1 MSSFRIRPRFKHR
14 VEAVQ
19 KHELESTICAA
30 LEQNKQFTFTH
41 FPDHLYIKI
50 NPGQRH
56 IWSPQLHLSFD
67 QEGSDVTV
75 RGLYGPNPTIWAFF
89 FFGYVAIGIL
99 ALFLGMWGASLWSL
113 GRDASI
119 LWSIP
124 GLFFVALSLY
134 AFSQAGQKFGAQQ
147 MFDIHHFY
155 ESVAHDKVIVS

>member
-19 KHELESTICAA
+19 KDELESAICAA
-30 LEQNKQFTFTH
+30 LEQNKQFTFTN

-50 NPGQRH
+50 NPDERH

-67 QEGSDVTV
+67 QEGNDVTV

-99 ALFLGMWGASLWSL
+99 MLFLGMWGGSLWSL
-113 GRDASI
+113 GKDASV
-119 LWSIP
+119 LWGIP
-124 GLFFVALSLY
+124 VLAALAVGLYL
-134 AFSQAGQKFGAQQ
+134 FSQAGQKLGAQQ

-155 ESVAHDKVIVS
+155 EGITHNKVVVS